1 MQRPAII
8 LAAILLAALALAAC
22 GSDDDARTVTT
33 GDTLLSVTFDDPAAW
48 ETGSYPVDAG
58 DPNAVLAI
66 EDGRYRIDY
75 RADRSASLTWGAGGG
90 AYENVV
96 IEVET
101 EQLGGTRDNLYG
113 VACRLVEDENG
124 DASGYLLL
132 ISGDG
137 HYGIAELSRKT
148 LEFVL
153 EWHKSDAIA
162 QGAAQN
168 TLRAVCVDDYLAL
181 YANGDFLG
189 SVTDDRYTRAGQ
201 VALVAGTVG
210 DEAISIAFDTL
221 RVHEGTLGSE

>member
-8 LAAILLAALALAAC
+8 LAAILLAALTLAAC

-33 GDTLLSVTFDDPAAW
+33 GDALLTVTFDDPAAW
-48 ETGSYPVDAG
+48 ETGSYPVDAD

-75 RADRSASLTWGAGGG
+75 RADRSASLTWGAGGA

-101 EQLGGTRDNLYG
+101 EQLDGTNDNLYG
-113 VACRLVEDENG
+113 VACRLVEDANG

-148 LEFVL
+148 LDFVL
-153 EWHKSDAIA
+153 EWHASDSIA
-162 QGAAQN
+162 QGPAQN
-168 TLRAVCVDDYLAL
+168 ALRAVCVDDYLAL

-210 DEAISIAFDTL
+210 DETISIAFDTL
-221 RVHEGTLGSE
+221 RVHEGVLGGE